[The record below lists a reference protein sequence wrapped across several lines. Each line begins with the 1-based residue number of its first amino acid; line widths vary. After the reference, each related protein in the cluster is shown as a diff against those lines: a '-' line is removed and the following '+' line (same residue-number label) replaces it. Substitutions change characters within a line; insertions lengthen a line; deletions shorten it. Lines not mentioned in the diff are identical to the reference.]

1 MNLSL
6 IQTNLSR
13 YQVERFPFIIA
24 ACWTIFMTA
33 QMNRS
38 YQDSWLLDGVW
49 LPFILT
55 FFLFLFNIAWDSD
68 LRWVAVLTS
77 TMVFLSVAVP
87 SLKYSTLYSSTID
100 TSVHFSMMRTLA
112 STGHADSNAY
122 AFTLGFHILV
132 ASLAQLS
139 GLSVESWAKIWP
151 GVVGSLHP
159 LGVYML
165 CRRIAMLPLL
175 AKSLLLCSGLSLS
188 LLYLP
193 NGTTY
198 ALLLISPLLM
208 LLVLQASESHQK
220 GKESENSMAYTLLIL
235 LLLATLMIWH
245 AISSLLVP
253 ATIGTAGLLSLVLSA
268 LLSKAGR
275 RHRWLRRGGL
285 FFILIG
291 LAGTI
296 LVLIYWKY
304 IATPI
309 WLHLMTNIESFI
321 SVLVAEGSTDGVL
334 VPQRTLTLTLSDLMV
349 VFLFYHARDAAMLA
363 LAGIG
368 VVTAI
373 WSLFRTNDA
382 SKAYMR
388 SILFFGLLLAAFS
401 FIFVTILGTG
411 FSAHGYQRF
420 ILYLMAACVLPAG
433 YGFWQILRV
442 VSGRYSATF
451 QKMTFVAAVALLYL
465 IASLQFYPYQ
475 PAIPTKTVGA
485 GSPLYWHHQVNTEYQ
500 RSVIGFALT
509 QLDGEINRFTDYVTY
524 QQSAIFFGIP
534 AKKRFHYG
542 EWNRAQSSYVL
553 LHSPGLAGPYAEQV
567 EYRSSQAI
575 SGLRYRE
582 GVSTV
587 YDNGG
592 SFMLYVPADLMPY
605 YTLKAPKNQ
614 PISAGAAH
622 GSSD

>member
-1 MNLSL
+1 M
-6 IQTNLSR
+6 
-13 YQVERFPFIIA
+13 A
-24 ACWTIFMTA
+24 A

-49 LPFILT
+49 LPLILT
-55 FFLFLFNIAWDSD
+55 FFLFIFNIAWYSD
-68 LRWVAVLTS
+68 LRWVALLTS

-87 SLKYSTLYSSTID
+87 SLKYSTLYGSTID

-112 STGHADSNAY
+112 STGHADNNAY
-122 AFTLGFHILV
+122 AFTPGFHLLV

-151 GVVGSLHP
+151 GVVGSLIP

-165 CRRIAMLPLL
+165 CRRIAMPPLL
-175 AKSLLLCSGLSLS
+175 AKSLLVCSGLSLS
-188 LLYLP
+188 LLYQP

-198 ALLLISPLLM
+198 ALLLISPLLI
-208 LLVLQASESHQK
+208 LLVLQASESHHL
-220 GKESENSMAYTLLIL
+220 GKDSENSIAYTLLIL
-235 LLLATLMIWH
+235 LLLATLTIWH

-253 ATIGTAGLLSLVLSA
+253 ATIGMASLLSLVLSA

-296 LVLIYWKY
+296 FVLGYWKY

-309 WLHLMTNIESFI
+309 WSHLMLNIESFI
-321 SVLVAEGSTDGVL
+321 KVLIGQGSTDGVL
-334 VPQRTLTLTLSDLMV
+334 IPVRTFTLTRSDLMA

-363 LAGIG
+363 LAGIA

-373 WSLFRTNDA
+373 WSLFRTNLVPRP
-382 SKAYMR
+382 YMR
-388 SILFFGLLLAAFS
+388 SLLFCGLLLAAFF
-401 FIFVTILGTG
+401 FIFVTILGTS
-411 FSAHGYQRF
+411 FSKHGYQRF
-420 ILYLMAACVLPAG
+420 ILYLIAASTLPAG
-433 YGFWQILRV
+433 YGLWQIQHAI
-442 VSGRYSATF
+442 SCRYPAPLQKITFAAT
-451 QKMTFVAAVALLYL
+451 VALLYL

-475 PAIPTKTVGA
+475 PAIPSKTVELSA
-485 GSPLYWHHQVNTEYQ
+485 ESPLYWHHQVNTEYQ
-500 RSVIGFALT
+500 RTVIGFALT
-509 QLDGEINRFTDYVTY
+509 QLAPEVNRFTDYITY
-524 QQSAIFFGIP
+524 QQSAIFFGIA
-534 AKKRFHYG
+534 AKERFRYG

-553 LHSPGLAGPYAEQV
+553 LHTPGRAGPYFEQV

-575 SGLRYRE
+575 SSLRYGRR
-582 GVSTV
+582 VSTV

-592 SFMLYVPADLMPY
+592 SFMLYVPADLMPS
-605 YTLKAPKNQ
+605 YTLTAPKTQ
-614 PISAGAAH
+614 PIGDGAAD